1 MQDVNNFPYPAV
13 SRTLAISEVDFVKDG
28 KLYKGNVADSVMI
41 ESESDLPGLIDLCP
55 GSIAY
60 TAGFQSM
67 WQLDASGT
75 WVPI

>member
-13 SRTLAISEVDFVKDG
+13 SRTLSNSEVDFVKDG

-41 ESESDLPGLIDLCP
+41 ESSDDLTNLTDLCP

-67 WQLDASGT
+67 WQLSASGT
-75 WVPI
+75 WVSI